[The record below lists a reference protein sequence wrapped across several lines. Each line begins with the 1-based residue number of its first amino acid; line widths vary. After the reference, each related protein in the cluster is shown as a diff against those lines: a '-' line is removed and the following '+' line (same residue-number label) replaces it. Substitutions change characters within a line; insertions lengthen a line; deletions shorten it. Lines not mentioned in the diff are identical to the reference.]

1 MIASVYQNFT
11 LNRGGKMFWDEIK
24 RHYDAGSAHQFLL
37 HFNVNDLLYD
47 DVYGYLR
54 TTDYLMAQLNLLGCQ
69 LVLGYNTA
77 EGIHF
82 PKVGQWRNT
91 QRALELF
98 PQYNKTGAFHFQS
111 LATWLQTLQRFREVE
126 DINLAEQEVD
136 PQLVRRRI
144 NADLA
149 FDKEHEDPFVTM
161 DPSPSA
167 EFRQRLNRLLRQG
180 RARVG
185 LVIDSLELLTPND
198 PSLNEV
204 AKNEV
209 QLLFSQI
216 QYWASD
222 LDIRRRKHVILLVT
236 HNISDIHPNFTVNPE
251 IPVVEIPFPNY
262 EERLRFIEHLH
273 DISDGS
279 AQMRKT
285 LGNHRERETLAAET
299 IGLNLLGVHDVVQ
312 QAESTQQKAGGE
324 PLFRYRGESIRT
336 FSRGVLELGET
347 QRGPSDDG
355 WYVMRIIRDIADGMK
370 NRDLRRVPRGILL
383 LGPPG
388 TSKEYAARVL
398 AGEANMTLVRLRYAS
413 QVGEVTINI
422 NQDGNTYE
430 RNLNAGLN
438 FIRGIAPTVVFMDG
452 IEQASPHT
460 TMNPEEHDRMLPS
473 ALVNAINDISLHG
486 RVIWVGASQRP
497 DLMPPIFRRYGI
509 FDTKLI
515 MLPPTSGGRVEILR
529 IFCRGQASGNINF
542 QSLVGGAETD
552 GLTWRDLLLIVQRAN
567 NIARRSGRD
576 TFTEGELRQA
586 VNDFVPDYSREMQIF
601 MGLLALREANSRMMV
616 PDGLLP
622 EYQEFVEGN
631 RVDKTRINKR
641 LMELSHQL
649 GLRN

>member
-1 MIASVYQNFT
+1 
-11 LNRGGKMFWDEIK
+11 MFWDEIK
-24 RHYDAGSAHQFLL
+24 KHCDAGSAHQFLL

-54 TTDYLMAQLNLLGCQ
+54 TMDYLMAQLNLLGCQ
-69 LVLGYNTA
+69 LVLGYNTS

-91 QRALELF
+91 QRTLEIF
-98 PQYNKTGAFHFQS
+98 PQYNKTGVFHFQT
-111 LATWLQTLQRFREVE
+111 LATWLQTLQRFREVQ
-126 DINLAEQEVD
+126 DVNLAEQDVD

-161 DPSPSA
+161 DPSPSV
-167 EFRQRLNRLLRQG
+167 EFRQKLNRLLRQG
-180 RARVG
+180 RTKIG
-185 LVIDSLELLTPND
+185 LVISSLELLTPND

-204 AKNEV
+204 AKDEV

-236 HNISDIHPNFTVNPE
+236 HNISDVHPNFTVNPE
-251 IPVVEIPFPNY
+251 IPVIEIPFPNY
-262 EERLRFIEHLH
+262 DDRLRFIEQLH

-279 AQMRKT
+279 SQMRKT
-285 LGNHRERETLAAET
+285 LGNHRERETLARET

-324 PLFRYRGESIRT
+324 PLFRYRAESIRT

-370 NRDLRRVPRGILL
+370 NRDLRRVPRGMLL

-388 TSKEYAARVL
+388 TSKAHAARVL
-398 AGEANMTLVRLRYAS
+398 AGEANMTLVQLRYAN
-413 QVGEVTINI
+413 QVGEVTVNI
-422 NQDGNTYE
+422 NENGNTYE

-438 FIRGIAPTVVFMDG
+438 FIRGIAPTVVFMDE

-460 TMNPEEHDRMLPS
+460 TMNPEEHQQPFPR
-473 ALVNAINDISLHG
+473 ALLSAINDVSLHG

-515 MLPPTSGGRVEILR
+515 MLPPTSGGRVAILR
-529 IFCRGQASGNINF
+529 IFCQGQTSGNINF
-542 QSLVGGAETD
+542 QALVGGSETD

-567 NIARRSGRD
+567 NTARRAGRD

-586 VNDFVPDYSREMQIF
+586 LNDFVPDYSREMQIF
-601 MGLLALREANSRMMV
+601 MGLLALREANSRMMI

-622 EYQEFVEGN
+622 EYQEFMDGN
-631 RVDKTRINKR
+631 RVDKTGINKR
-641 LMELSHQL
+641 LMELSKQL

>member
-1 MIASVYQNFT
+1 
-11 LNRGGKMFWDEIK
+11 MFWDEIK
-24 RHYDAGSAHQFLL
+24 KHCEAGSAHQFLL
-37 HFNVNDLLYD
+37 HFNVNDLLHD

-69 LVLGYNTA
+69 LVLGYNTS

-82 PKVGQWRNT
+82 PKVDQWRNT
-91 QRALELF
+91 QKALEIF

-111 LATWLQTLQRFREVE
+111 MATWLQTLQRFREVE
-126 DINLAEQEVD
+126 DINLTEQEVD
-136 PQLVRRRI
+136 PQLVRQGI
-144 NADLA
+144 NAGLA

-167 EFRQRLNRLLRQG
+167 EFRQKLNRLLRQG
-180 RARVG
+180 RARIG
-185 LVIDSLELLTPND
+185 LVISSLELLTPND

-204 AKNEV
+204 AKDEI

-222 LDIRRRKHVILLVT
+222 LDIRRRQHVILLLT

-251 IPVVEIPFPNY
+251 IPVIEIPFPNY
-262 EERLRFIEHLH
+262 DERLRFIEQLH

-279 AQMRKT
+279 SQMHKT
-285 LGNHRERETLAAET
+285 LGNHRERETLARET
-299 IGLNLLGVHDVVQ
+299 IGLNLLGVHDVVR

-324 PLFRYRGESIRT
+324 PLFRYRRESIRT
-336 FSRGVLELGET
+336 FSHGVLELGEI
-347 QRGPSDDG
+347 QRGPSGDG
-355 WYVMRIIRDIADGMK
+355 WYVMRTIRDIADGMK
-370 NRDLRRVPRGILL
+370 NRDLRRVPRGMLL

-398 AGEANMTLVRLRYAS
+398 AGEANMTLVQLRYAN
-413 QVGEVTINI
+413 QVGEVIINI

-452 IEQASPHT
+452 IEQAAPHT
-460 TMNPEEHDRMLPS
+460 TMNPEEHEQVFPA

-486 RVIWVGASQRP
+486 RVIWVGTSQRP

-515 MLPPTSGGRVEILR
+515 MLPPTDGGRVEILR
-529 IFCRGQASGNINF
+529 IFCQGQTSGNINF
-542 QSLVGGAETD
+542 QALVGSEETD

-567 NIARRSGRD
+567 NIARRAGRD
-576 TFTEGELRQA
+576 TFTEGELRQSL
-586 VNDFVPDYSREMQIF
+586 NDFVPDYSREMQIF

-622 EYQEFVEGN
+622 EYQEFVDGN
-631 RVDKTRINKR
+631 RIDKTGINKR
-641 LMELSHQL
+641 LMELSKQL

>member
-1 MIASVYQNFT
+1 
-11 LNRGGKMFWDEIK
+11 MFWNEVK
-24 RHYDAGSAHQFLL
+24 KHYESGSAHQFLL

-91 QRALELF
+91 QRALEIF

-111 LATWLQTLQRFREVE
+111 LATWLQTLQRFREVD

-161 DPSPSA
+161 DASPSA
-167 EFRQRLNRLLRQG
+167 EFRQKLNRLLRQG

-185 LVIDSLELLTPND
+185 LVIDSLEMLTPND
-198 PSLNEV
+198 PSLNEI
-204 AKNEV
+204 AKDEV

-222 LDIRRRKHVILLVT
+222 LDVRRRKHIILLVT
-236 HNISDIHPNFTVNPE
+236 HNISDVHPNFTVNPE
-251 IPVVEIPFPNY
+251 IPVIEIPFPNY
-262 EERLRFIEHLH
+262 DERLRFIEQLH

-279 AQMRKT
+279 SQMRKT
-285 LGNHRERETLAAET
+285 LGNQRERQTLARETL
-299 IGLNLLGVHDVVQ
+299 GLNLFGVHDVVQ

-347 QRGPSDDG
+347 RKGPADDG
-355 WYVMRIIRDIADGMK
+355 WYIMRTIRDIAEGMK
-370 NRDLRRVPRGILL
+370 NRDLRRVPRGMLL
-383 LGPPG
+383 LGPHG
-388 TSKEYAARVL
+388 TSKMYAARVL
-398 AGEANMTLVRLRYAS
+398 AGEANMSFVRLRYAH
-413 QVGEVTINI
+413 QVSEVTINI
-422 NQDGNTYE
+422 NESGNSYE

-452 IEQASPHT
+452 TEHVSPHT

-486 RVIWVGASQRP
+486 RVIWVNGSQRP

-515 MLPPTSGGRVEILR
+515 MLPPIGSGRVEILK
-529 IFCRGQASGNINF
+529 ILCRGQTSGNINF

-552 GLTWRDLLLIVQRAN
+552 GLTWRDLILIVQRAN
-567 NIARRSGRD
+567 NIAKRRGRD

-586 VNDFVPDYSREMQIF
+586 LNDFVPDYSREMQIF

-622 EYQEFVEGN
+622 EYQEFVDGN
-631 RVDKTRINKR
+631 RVDKTGINKR